1 MKITWFG
8 TASLAVETQG
18 GRLLIDPF
26 FPFPGSPT
34 RVAPDAYDGCRDI
47 LVTHGHFDHIADLP
61 RLCAS
66 EERRIYA
73 TETPCRT
80 LRKLGVG
87 EGQLVEIA
95 QGDAFEAAG
104 MRVSAYQSR
113 HVRYDR
119 AILRRTLLSAR
130 MLRHTRNLPRA
141 VHGFLAY
148 PENGETVGYLIE
160 GDGARLFAMGSLNL
174 DPDTDYPAGMDLLAL
189 PYQGTSDLLTPA
201 VGIVERLRPKAILL
215 DHFDDAFPPISSAV
229 DTADIQSHFY
239 GIVPVYRLNPG
250 ESIEMGN
257 EK

>member
-1 MKITWFG
+1 MRVTWFG
-8 TASLAVETQG
+8 TASLAVEAQG

-26 FPFPGSPT
+26 FPYPGSPT

-66 EERRIYA
+66 EARRVYA
-73 TETPCRT
+73 TATPCRT

-87 EGQLVEIA
+87 EEQLRPIA
-95 QGDAFEAAG
+95 PGETFEVAG
-104 MRVSAYQSR
+104 MRVTAFQSR
-113 HVRYDR
+113 HVRFDKP
-119 AILRRTLLSAR
+119 ILCRTLLSPR
-130 MLRHTRNLPRA
+130 MLRHARNLPRA
-141 VHGFLAY
+141 IHGFLAY

-174 DPDTDYPAGMDLLAL
+174 DENTDYPTGMDLLAL

-201 VGIVERLRPKAILL
+201 VRIVERLRPKAILL
-215 DHFDDAFPPISSAV
+215 DHCDDAFPPISSAV
-229 DTADIQSHFY
+229 DTSDIQSHFDD
-239 GIVPVYRLNPG
+239 IIPVHRLNPG